1 MFYLNDVK
9 VKYNLIYIEQKYC
22 KYKDVIFYLWITK
35 YELWTSKTLYL
46 NRLIISIYNQ
56 KQKCKDKSRKEEI
69 NGSRLTPES
78 RQRFKKKTLPIG

>member
-1 MFYLNDVK
+1 MFYLIDVK
-9 VKYNLIYIEQKYC
+9 V

-35 YELWTSKTLYL
+35 YELWTSKTYYL
-46 NRLIISIYNQ
+46 NRLIFLIYNQ

-78 RQRFKKKTLPIG
+78 SQRFKKKTLPIG

>member
-1 MFYLNDVK
+1 MFYFNDVK
-9 VKYNLIYIEQKYC
+9 I

-35 YELWTSKTLYL
+35 YELWTSKTYYL

-69 NGSRLTPES
+69 DGSRLTPES
-78 RQRFKKKTLPIG
+78 RRKFKKKTLPIG

>member
-1 MFYLNDVK
+1 MFYLIDAK
-9 VKYNLIYIEQKYC
+9 V

-35 YELWTSKTLYL
+35 YELWTSKTYYL

-78 RQRFKKKTLPIG
+78 RQRFNKKTLPIG

>member
-9 VKYNLIYIEQKYC
+9 V

-69 NGSRLTPES
+69 DGSRLTPES
-78 RQRFKKKTLPIG
+78 RRKFKKKTLPIG